1 MYKIII
7 ILYYFSFCSLL
18 KSVVERLVSCRCQ
31 KEQLQS
37 RLDQV
42 KQQRAALPWNFP
54 WPGLGDRRH
63 TLEQA
68 KSLLDR
74 TRALTPSLSAVRAL
88 GREMSQLTRDS
99 SWIDPSWATTEECI
113 PELIKDLT
121 VRLYRCAVLNISD

>member
-1 MYKIII
+1 MHTALTDDSN
-7 ILYYFSFCSLL
+7 ILYYIILFCSLL
-18 KSVVERLVSCRCQ
+18 KSVVERLESCQCQ

-37 RLDQV
+37 RLEQV
-42 KQQRAALPWNFP
+42 KQQTAALPRHFP

-63 TLEQA
+63 TVEQA

-99 SWIDPSWATTEECI
+99 SWIDPSWATMEECI
-113 PELIKDLT
+113 PELIKEIT
-121 VRLYRCAVLNISD
+121 VRL